1 MVLRMSQMAKS
12 VNWLAGDKKDKIW
25 KGQGGDVGESSCC
38 NLYQQNINCSEVRN
52 DLRDRD
58 ISLFSHK

>member
-1 MVLRMSQMAKS
+1 MVLRVSQMAKS
-12 VNWLAGDKKDKIW
+12 VNWHAGDKKDKIW
-25 KGQGGDVGESSCC
+25 KGQGGDVGESSFC
-38 NLYQQNINCSEVRN
+38 NLYPQNINCSGN